1 MEPVT
6 ARTLV
11 DKERVH
17 IDGNLYFK
25 LYFFEEDTG
34 EILQVLSP
42 VKTKIKKVLERDGV
56 FNDL

>member
-6 ARTLV
+6 ARILV
-11 DKERVH
+11 DKERVR
-17 IDGNLYFK
+17 INGNLYFR
-25 LYFFEEDTG
+25 LYFFEEETG

-56 FNDL
+56 FNEL